1 MWVGPNFLGCL
12 VPTPKRLPFDLII
25 CLDFT
30 RPDLPMKDAAYT
42 PHGDDVIF
50 LAKELVN
57 SDHLSQQPLVVFP
70 KDFLSKLNKPL
81 VPMER
86 HPIADRAR
94 KERPVT
100 KLLCLKFAPGH
111 LEFTY

>member
-1 MWVGPNFLGCL
+1 
-12 VPTPKRLPFDLII
+12 
-25 CLDFT
+25 
-30 RPDLPMKDAAYT
+30 MKDATYA

-70 KDFLSKLNKPL
+70 KDFLTKLKTPL

-94 KERPVT
+94 KECPAIERNEKKNCMLTPGNFE
-100 KLLCLKFAPGH
+100 FAH
-111 LEFTY
+111 